1 MKVACLSV
9 RLSVCPSV
17 SLAVCIHV
25 SLYAHNI
32 VIVTPLGIYI
42 LFAGPF
48 LTIHF
53 LLSKSDLCLSL
64 HTGRPES
71 AEASHFDGGNCHC
84 HIWNLL
90 GA

>member
-1 MKVACLSV
+1 M
-9 RLSVCPSV
+9 
-17 SLAVCIHV
+17 SL
-25 SLYAHNI
+25 
-32 VIVTPLGIYI
+32 IVTLLGLYI

-48 LTIHF
+48 LTILL

-84 HIWNLL
+84 HIRNLL

>member
-1 MKVACLSV
+1 ML
-9 RLSVCPSV
+9 VCPSV
-17 SLAVCIHV
+17 CLSVCLSAVCTHV
-25 SLYAHNI
+25 SLYAQNI
-32 VIVTPLGIYI
+32 VIVTPLGIHI

-48 LTIHF
+48 LTIHL
-53 LLSKSDLCLSL
+53 LLSKSHLCLSL

>member
-1 MKVACLSV
+1 MLLYINWRVNEVCMIVCLSV
-9 RLSVCPSV
+9 CMY
-17 SLAVCIHV
+17 V
-25 SLYAHNI
+25 SLYVHNI
-32 VIVTPLGIYI
+32 LIVTPLGIHI
-42 LFAGPF
+42 LFAIIF
-48 LTIHF
+48 WTIHL
-53 LLSKSDLCLSL
+53 LLSKSDLCHSL